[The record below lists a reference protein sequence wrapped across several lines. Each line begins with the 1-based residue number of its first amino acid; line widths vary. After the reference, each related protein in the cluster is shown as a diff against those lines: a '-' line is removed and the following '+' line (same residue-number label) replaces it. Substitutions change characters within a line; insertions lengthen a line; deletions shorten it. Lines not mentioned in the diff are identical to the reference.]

1 MAKPIEQRQVCQYPL
16 SPSSSHY
23 PSGMAVKVS
32 SNRCF
37 AISSWLFAAIPVAPC
52 AAIRAEPSLKGTSY
66 MNAVSQR
73 VKAIVAYYLDV
84 PSELVLENSSLI
96 DDLGADSLGVVEIVL
111 AIEEEFG
118 LDVDDEKADK
128 ISTVGDAI
136 RYIEEVRTL
145 RA

>member
-1 MAKPIEQRQVCQYPL
+1 
-16 SPSSSHY
+16 
-23 PSGMAVKVS
+23 
-32 SNRCF
+32 
-37 AISSWLFAAIPVAPC
+37 
-52 AAIRAEPSLKGTSY
+52 
-66 MNAVSQR
+66 MNTTSQR
-73 VKAIVAYYLDV
+73 VKAIIAYYLDV
-84 PSELVLENSSLI
+84 PSDLVLENSSLI

-128 ISTVGDAI
+128 IATVGDAI

>member
-1 MAKPIEQRQVCQYPL
+1 
-16 SPSSSHY
+16 
-23 PSGMAVKVS
+23 
-32 SNRCF
+32 
-37 AISSWLFAAIPVAPC
+37 
-52 AAIRAEPSLKGTSY
+52 

-73 VKAIVAYYLDV
+73 VKAIIAYYLDV